1 MQDLSVTLPD
11 QPGGLARLGEAL
23 GAAGINIDGLA
34 GVGTGGD
41 GVIHLLVG
49 DGEAARAALQE
60 AGIEAS
66 EPSDVLAIAAR
77 DQPGELGSRA
87 RVVADAGIN
96 IQAAYLDTNGNLIMV
111 VDDLEKAVSAFG

>member
-111 VDDLEKAVSAFG
+111 VDDLDKAVGAFS

>member
-1 MQDLSVTLPD
+1 MQDLTVTLPD
-11 QPGGLARLGEAL
+11 EPGGLARLGEAL
-23 GAAGINIDGLA
+23 GAAGINIDGMA
-34 GVGTGGD
+34 GVGTGTAGY
-41 GVIHLLVG
+41 VHLLVG

-60 AGIEAS
+60 AGIEAG

-96 IQAAYLDTNGNLIMV
+96 VQAAYLDTNGNLIMV
-111 VDDLEKAVSAFG
+111 VDDLDKAVAAFG

>member
-1 MQDLSVTLPD
+1 MQDLTVRLPD

-23 GAAGINIDGLA
+23 GAAGVNIDGLA
-34 GVGTGGD
+34 GVGTGAE
-41 GVIHLLVG
+41 GVIHLLVA
-49 DGEAARAALQE
+49 DGAAAHAALHE

-77 DQPGELGSRA
+77 DQPGELGNRA
-87 RVVADAGIN
+87 RVVADAGVN

-111 VDDLEKAVSAFG
+111 VDDRDKAVEAFG